1 MFRIAGFSSAAAA
14 VIVAAL
20 AATLWIFH
28 QNGPRGFAQVVD
40 RVQKSKTVSFVIKQK
55 LGKQPELEAKMYIE
69 GEQFRYEIPD
79 ILTVIVDANRH
90 QGIELYPS
98 VKVAKQMSLE
108 GRLQAEALKDPID
121 RLRNLPKDIQ
131 DHVER
136 LPDEKLNGLACHVY
150 RVKGRIKE
158 AVAWMIPDQF
168 TLWADTKTGLPVKIR
183 AQDENTSLT
192 YEQFKWDEPLKA
204 DLFSLEVPMGYRLE
218 ELTPAVI
225 QLGRIYYHQGWIE
238 LHSIQPD
245 GQKHEVQFV
254 PRPPNGPDTY
264 VSDRAELSPDGRF
277 LAMAYTHSTKE
288 GLFPPYRVLLW
299 DRTRPKEE
307 PMEVYAKPEGEL
319 QFWQFSPDGQRLYV
333 SWWQGIPGRKGPDG
347 RYGAD
352 VVDLK
357 TKAKKTLKLPKYKD
371 ADGKEKEMFF
381 ATAKADGQTY
391 LVVGQGLYEA
401 TAEGELRRRLTAPE
415 ARIGHRSV
423 RLSPDD
429 KQAVYAITLPDKS
442 QQLFVVSLASSETK
456 ELVAAGKFTD
466 FRARWSPDG
475 KRIAYTC
482 RLFDPSHPPF
492 YYGTETYL
500 KLIDPSGSNVVTL
513 LKEKVHPN
521 GPSLELTAWR

>member
-28 QNGPRGFAQVVD
+28 QNGPRGFAQVVE

-55 LGKQPELEAKMYIE
+55 LGQQPELETKMYIE

-79 ILTVIVDANRH
+79 ILTLIVDANRR
-90 QGIELYPS
+90 QGIELYPN
-98 VKVAKQMSLE
+98 VKVAKRMSLE

-136 LPDEKLNGLACHVY
+136 LPDEKLNGLTCHVY
-150 RVKGRIKE
+150 RVKGRVKE
-158 AVAWMIPDQF
+158 AAAWMIPDQF
-168 TLWADTKTGLPVKIR
+168 TLWADAKTGLPVKIH

-192 YEQFKWDEPLKA
+192 YEQFKWDEQLKA
-204 DLFSLEVPMGYRLE
+204 DLFSLEVPKGYRLE

-225 QLGRIYYHQGWIE
+225 QPGRIYYHQEWIE
-238 LHSIQPD
+238 LHSVQRD
-245 GQKHEVQFV
+245 GQKPEVQFV
-254 PRPPNGPDTY
+254 PRSPNPQDTY

-277 LAMAYTHSTKE
+277 MAIAYTHSTKE
-288 GLFPPYRVLLW
+288 GSFPPYRVLLW

-307 PMEVYAKPEGEL
+307 ATEIYARPEGEL

-333 SWWQGIPGRKGPDG
+333 SWWQGIPGRKGPEG

-357 TKAKKTLKLPKYKD
+357 TKAKQTLTLPKYKD
-371 ADGKEKEMFF
+371 ADGKEKEMLF
-381 ATAKADGQTY
+381 ATATADGQTY
-391 LVVGQGLYEA
+391 LVVGQGLYET
-401 TAEGELRRRLTAPE
+401 TAEGELGRRLTAPE
-415 ARIGHRSV
+415 ARIGPSSV
-423 RLSPDD
+423 RLSPDG
-429 KQAVYAITLPDKS
+429 KQAVYATALADKS
-442 QQLFVVSLASSETK
+442 QQLFVVSLADGEAR
-456 ELVAAGKFTD
+456 ELVPAGKFID
-466 FRARWSPDG
+466 LRARWSPDG

-492 YYGTETYL
+492 YYGTETLL
-500 KLIDPSGSNVVTL
+500 KVVDPNGSNVATL
-513 LKEKVHPN
+513 LKEKVHPK
-521 GPSLELTAWR
+521 GPSLKLTAWR